1 LALNYLEVSNVKKS
15 LLFVFLLSL
24 SIPLTAGDDFCGIRN
39 NSFRAGENITLVVFY
54 NALGLYVNAGTANF
68 TVTQEKMFNKPVY
81 HVVGTGTTNSKYD
94 WIFKVRDRYET
105 YIDTATL
112 RPYKFIR
119 NVDEGGYKKYEN
131 ITFNQTANTAI
142 TTKGVYKV
150 PNCIQDVISAVY
162 YARNIDFN
170 RYKVGDRIPFAMF
183 LDNEVYN
190 MYIRYMGKET
200 IKTRYGTFRAI
211 KFKPLLV
218 KGTLFEGGEKMTVYV
233 SDDAN
238 KVPLRIE
245 SPLIVG
251 SVKVDLMSYQN
262 LRHPMTSLISFR

>member
-1 LALNYLEVSNVKKS
+1 M
-15 LLFVFLLSL
+15 
-24 SIPLTAGDDFCGIRN
+24 
-39 NSFRAGENITLVVFY
+39 VFY

-68 TVTQEKMFNKPVY
+68 TVTTERFNNKPVY
-81 HVVGTGTTNSKYD
+81 HIVGSGVTNSKYD

-105 YIDTATL
+105 YIDTNNL
-112 RPYKFIR
+112 QPYKFIR

-131 ITFNQTANTAI
+131 ITFNRTANTALS
-142 TTKGVYKV
+142 TQGVYKV
-150 PNCIQDVISAVY
+150 PNCIQDVVSSMY

-170 RYKVGDRIPFAMF
+170 KYKAGDKIPFTIF

-190 MYIRYMGKET
+190 MYIRYQGKET
-200 IKTRYGTFRAI
+200 IKTRYGKFRAI
-211 KFKPLLV
+211 VFKPLLV
-218 KGTLFEGGEKMTVYV
+218 KGTLFEGGERMTVYV

-245 SPLIVG
+245 SPLLVG

-262 LRHPMTSLISFR
+262 LRFPLSSLISFR

>member
-1 LALNYLEVSNVKKS
+1 MKKS
-15 LLFVFLLSL
+15 VLLVLLISL
-24 SIPLTAGDDFCGIRN
+24 AARLSAGDDFCSIRN
-39 NSFRAGENITLVVFY
+39 NSFNTGENISLIVFY

-68 TVTQEKMFNKPVY
+68 TVTTEKLNNKPVY
-81 HVVGTGTTNSKYD
+81 HIIGTGITNSKYD

-105 YIDTATL
+105 YIDTTSL
-112 RPYKFIR
+112 QPYKFIR

-131 ITFNQTANTAI
+131 ITFNHTASTALS
-142 TTKGVYKV
+142 TQGVYKV
-150 PNCIQDVISAVY
+150 PNCIQDVVSSMY
-162 YARNIDFN
+162 YSRNIDFN
-170 RYKVGDRIPFAMF
+170 KYKPGDKIPFTIF

-190 MYIRYMGKET
+190 MYIRYQGKE
-200 IKTRYGTFRAI
+200 IVKTRYGKFRAI
-211 KFKPLLV
+211 VFKPLLV

-245 SPLIVG
+245 SPLLVG

-262 LRHPMTSLISFR
+262 LRYPLTSLISFR